1 VVEFQ
6 AQYYDGK
13 SSASRE
19 VRVRAYSSEVEIVGE
34 DVRARIPLAAL
45 KLAPPIPGT
54 RRILQLADGA
64 QLQTADEAA
73 VTALFPK
80 SSIVD
85 ILERR
90 WPYAIASLVVVALA
104 AWWAVVYGV
113 PLAARVVANSAP
125 LKVEAVLGERTL
137 QALDA
142 AGCAPSALSAERQN
156 ELRQLLARLT
166 NGLGDGYPYRLELR
180 NCQRIGANAF
190 AMPGGTLV
198 VTDAM
203 VKLAQNDE
211 QLLAVLAHEVG
222 HVRHRHGLRL
232 ALQSLGVG
240 ALIAALAGDAASV
253 TALAVAVP
261 SVLLQSGY
269 SRAFEEEA
277 DSYAFMR
284 LKEIGV
290 APRHFADIM
299 RRLEASHRRVAGDD
313 RHVLD
318 YLSSHPNTES
328 RIERALSQK

>member
-13 SSASRE
+13 SSASRP

-34 DVRARIPLAAL
+34 DVRARLPLAVV
-45 KLAPPIPGT
+45 KLEPPIPGT

-73 VTALFPK
+73 VAALFPK
-80 SSIVD
+80 RDVLD
-85 ILERR
+85 ILEGR
-90 WPYAIASLVVVALA
+90 WSYAIAALA
-104 AWWAVVYGV
+104 LVGIFAWWAVVYGV
-113 PLAARVVANSAP
+113 PLAARVVADSVP

-137 QALDA
+137 GALENMGCAPTTLDA
-142 AGCAPSALSAERQN
+142 ARQS
-156 ELRQLLARLT
+156 ELRQAVARLT
-166 NGLGDGYPYRLELR
+166 QGLDDGYPYRLELR

-253 TALAVAVP
+253 SALAVAVP

-277 DSYAFMR
+277 DSYAFTR
-284 LKEIGV
+284 LKQIGV

-299 RRLEASHRRVAGDD
+299 RRLEASHRRVAGNEQ
-313 RHVLD
+313 HVLD

-328 RIERALSQK
+328 RIARALSQK

>member
-13 SSASRE
+13 SSASRA

-34 DVRARIPLAAL
+34 DVRASIPLAAL
-45 KLAPPIPGT
+45 KLEPPIAGT

-73 VTALFPK
+73 VAALFPK
-80 SSIVD
+80 RNVLD
-85 ILERR
+85 ILEGR
-90 WPYAIASLVVVALA
+90 WSYAIAALA
-104 AWWAVVYGV
+104 LVGIFAGWAVIYGV
-113 PLAARVVANSAP
+113 PLAARVVADSVP

-137 QALDA
+137 GALENMGCAPTALDA
-142 AGCAPSALSAERQN
+142 ARQN
-156 ELRQLLARLT
+156 QLRQAVARLT
-166 NGLGDGYPYRLELR
+166 QGLDDGYPYRLELR
-180 NCQRIGANAF
+180 NCARIGANAF

-198 VTDAM
+198 LTDAM
-203 VKLAQNDE
+203 VALAQNDE

-277 DSYAFMR
+277 DTYAFGR

-290 APRHFADIM
+290 APRHFADLM
-299 RRLEASHRRVAGDD
+299 RRLEASHRRVAGNDQ
-313 RHVLD
+313 HVLD

-328 RIERALSQK
+328 RIARALSQK

>member
-1 VVEFQ
+1 MVEFQ

-13 SSASRE
+13 SSASRA

-34 DVRARIPLAAL
+34 DLRARIPLAAV
-45 KLAPPIPGT
+45 KLAPPIAGT

-80 SSIVD
+80 SGIVD

-90 WPYAIASLVVVALA
+90 WPYAIASLVVVALV

-113 PLAARVVANSAP
+113 PLAARVVADTAP
-125 LKVEAVLGERTL
+125 PKVEALLGERTL

-166 NGLGDGYPYRLELR
+166 SGLDDGYPYRLELR

-284 LKEIGV
+284 LKGIGV
-290 APRHFADIM
+290 APRHFGDIM
-299 RRLEASHRRVAGDD
+299 RRLEASHRRLAGGD
-313 RHVLD
+313 RQVLD

>member
-6 AQYYDGK
+6 AYYYDGK
-13 SSASRE
+13 SSASRA
-19 VRVRAYSSEVEIVGE
+19 VRVRTYTSELEIVGE
-34 DVRARIPLAAL
+34 GVRARIPLAVV
-45 KLAPPIPGT
+45 KVEPPVAGT

-80 SSIVD
+80 SDLVD
-85 ILERR
+85 VLERR
-90 WPYAIASLVVVALA
+90 WPYAIASLVVVAFA
-104 AWWAVVYGV
+104 AWWALAYGV
-113 PLAARVVANSAP
+113 PLAARMVAQSVP
-125 LKVEAVLGERTL
+125 LRAEAVLGERTL
-137 QALDA
+137 RALES
-142 AGCAPSALSAERQN
+142 AGCAPSTLDARRQA
-156 ELRQLLARLT
+156 ELRQAVARLT
-166 NGLGDGYPYRLELR
+166 AGLDDGYPYRLELR
-180 NCQRIGANAF
+180 NCARIGANAF

-232 ALQSLGVG
+232 ALQSVGVG

-253 TALAVAVP
+253 SALAVAVP

-277 DSYAFMR
+277 DSYAFAR
-284 LKEIGV
+284 LKQIGI

-299 RRLEASHRRVAGDD
+299 ARLEASHRRVAASDTP
-313 RHVLD
+313 VLD

-328 RIERALSQK
+328 RIARALSQK

>member
-13 SSASRE
+13 SSASRA

-45 KLAPPIPGT
+45 KLEPPIAGT
-54 RRILQLADGA
+54 RCILQLADGA

-73 VTALFPK
+73 VAALFPK
-80 SSIVD
+80 RNVLD
-85 ILERR
+85 ILEGR
-90 WPYAIASLVVVALA
+90 WSYAIAALA
-104 AWWAVVYGV
+104 LVGIFAWWAVVYGV
-113 PLAARVVANSAP
+113 PLAARVVADSVP

-137 QALDA
+137 GALENMGCAPTALDA
-142 AGCAPSALSAERQN
+142 ARQSQ
-156 ELRQLLARLT
+156 LRQAVARLT
-166 NGLGDGYPYRLELR
+166 QGLDDGYPYRLELR
-180 NCQRIGANAF
+180 NCQRIGANSF

-253 TALAVAVP
+253 SALAVAVP

-277 DSYAFMR
+277 DTYAFGR

-290 APRHFADIM
+290 APLHFADLM
-299 RRLEASHRRVAGDD
+299 RRLEASHRRVAGNDQ
-313 RHVLD
+313 HVLD

-328 RIERALSQK
+328 RIARALSQK